1 MPMSP
6 MFNVMAW
13 AQPRVVSTSGALYQ
27 FRIRTIVSLLVSF
40 LAVAVVSHLRLGL
53 LEFLFQFPLL
63 FFRNYVHRIS
73 NINCWCLLLMILF
86 LLGYSSKG
94 CRINISFWCQIIGVG
109 HLFVCVRN
117 LESFIALNAQ
127 QLNKGIVLNLVTPFH

>member
-1 MPMSP
+1 
-6 MFNVMAW
+6 
-13 AQPRVVSTSGALYQ
+13 
-27 FRIRTIVSLLVSF
+27 
-40 LAVAVVSHLRLGL
+40 

-94 CRINISFWCQIIGVG
+94 CRINISFWCQIIGVS